1 MQNLDL
7 GKQQSTQISISK
19 NGVSTPLMTRKP
31 TQDKNTSQKPEKEK
45 PKDK

>member
-7 GKQQSTQISISK
+7 GKQQST

>member
-7 GKQQSTQISISK
+7 GKQQSTQISK